1 MAAVPCCPTRPIE
14 ARRGRGAR
22 RAMPAT
28 GWHDGVVLSA
38 ITTATLLGTASA
50 YLAGAVRSS
59 RLGRPVRAGRWVPFA
74 AGWLVLVAALL
85 TPLDEAADRSFT
97 AHMTQHLLL
106 TFAAPP
112 LLALGAPIS
121 LALGALTPG
130 SARGLAR
137 ALRSPV
143 VRLLAHPVVGWGLF
157 IGVPVALHASRVF
170 DLALGS
176 AGWHAAEHAAW
187 VGAALVYWWPIV
199 GVDPSPHPMGY
210 GARLLSLLLAMP
222 AMSFLALT
230 IYSADAPL
238 YATYAAEPGALT
250 DQRDAAALMWV
261 AGNLALVVSM
271 LLVAASWKRHDDEA
285 QRRLESREDVAAAR
299 SESW

>member
-1 MAAVPCCPTRPIE
+1 MAAALRCPARPIE
-14 ARRGRGAR
+14 GRRRCGSARAT
-22 RAMPAT
+22 PAT

-38 ITTATLLGTASA
+38 ITTATLLGIASA

-59 RLGRPVRAGRWVPFA
+59 RLGRPVRAARWVPFA
-74 AGWLVLVAALL
+74 AGWLALVVALL
-85 TPLDEAADRSFT
+85 TPLDEAVDRSFT
-97 AHMTQHLLL
+97 AHMVQHLLL

-121 LALGALTPG
+121 LALGALAP
-130 SARGLAR
+130 SRARGLAR
-137 ALRSPV
+137 TLRSRV
-143 VRLLAHPVVGWGLF
+143 VRVLAHPVVGWGLF
-157 IGVPVALHASRVF
+157 VGVPVALHSSRVF

-238 YATYAAEPGALT
+238 YATYAAEAGALV

-285 QRRLESREDVAAAR
+285 QRRVEAREDAAAIQ
-299 SESW
+299 SEPS

>member
-1 MAAVPCCPTRPIE
+1 MRV
-14 ARRGRGAR
+14 
-22 RAMPAT
+22 T
-28 GWHDGVVLSA
+28 GCHDGHVLSA
-38 ITTATLLGTASA
+38 ITTATLLGVASA

-59 RLGRPVRAGRWVPFA
+59 RLGRPVRASRWVPFV
-74 AGWLVLVAALL
+74 AGWLALVIALL
-85 TPLDEAADRSFT
+85 PPLDEAADRSFT
-97 AHMTQHLLL
+97 AHMVQHLLL
-106 TFAAPP
+106 TFLAPP

-121 LALGALTPG
+121 LALAAVGPG
-130 SARGLAR
+130 SARRLSR
-137 ALRSPV
+137 ALRSSV
-143 VRLLAHPVVGWGLF
+143 ARMLANPVVGWALF
-157 IGVPVALHASRVF
+157 VGVPVAMHSSRVF

-187 VGAALVYWWPIV
+187 VGAALVYWWPII

-222 AMSFLALT
+222 AMSFLALA

-238 YATYAAEPGALT
+238 YATYAAEPGALA

>member
-1 MAAVPCCPTRPIE
+1 LSRLSN
-14 ARRGRGAR
+14 
-22 RAMPAT
+22 
-28 GWHDGVVLSA
+28 GWHDVVVLTTL
-38 ITTATLLGTASA
+38 TTAVLLGLGSA
-50 YLAGAVRSS
+50 YLAGVVRSS
-59 RLGRPVRAGRWVPFA
+59 RLGRPVRAARWASFA
-74 AGWLVLVAALL
+74 AGWLVLVVALL
-85 TPLDEAADRSFT
+85 SPLDEAADRSFT
-97 AHMTQHLLL
+97 AHMAQHLLL
-106 TFAAPP
+106 TFVAPP

-121 LALGALTPG
+121 LALGALAT
-130 SARGLAR
+130 SRARGLAR

-143 VRLLAHPVVGWGLF
+143 VRVLAHPVVGWGLF
-157 IGVPVALHASRVF
+157 VGVPIALHASRVF

-199 GVDPSPHPMGY
+199 GVDPTPHPMGY

-222 AMSFLALT
+222 AMSFLALA
-230 IYSADAPL
+230 IYTADAPL
-238 YATYAAEPGALT
+238 YATYAAEMGALA

-285 QRRLESREDVAAAR
+285 QRRLEAREDAAAL
-299 SESW
+299 